1 MGENDEY
8 DDAATWAAVLCG
20 SPAAFGVV
28 YDRHRRQVFGKALRS
43 TADPGD
49 AEEVMAVVF
58 LEAWRRRKDVRI
70 VDGSLLP
77 WLYTTTGYVAM
88 NMARARRRHRIAL
101 AQLPAPSHLPDVA
114 VTVDEQVDAVGR
126 GRVLRDALAHLNS
139 KERAVVQLC
148 LVDELPL
155 TSAADVLDLPLGTVK
170 SRLHRARAKLQR
182 ILGRTVL
189 G

>member
-1 MGENDEY
+1 MGEDNEY
-8 DDAATWAAVLCG
+8 DEAATWAAVLRG

-58 LEAWRRRKDVRI
+58 LEAWRRREEVRL

-88 NMARARRRHRIAL
+88 NLARARRRHRIAL
-101 AQLPAPSHLPDVA
+101 AKLPVPPHLQDVA
-114 VTVDEQVDAVGR
+114 VTVAEQVDALRR
-126 GRVLRDALAHLNS
+126 GRALREALAHLNI

-155 TSAADVLDLPLGTVK
+155 TSAAAALGLPLGTVK
-170 SRLHRARAKLQR
+170 SRLHRARGKLQR
-182 ILGRTVL
+182 LLARTLLG
-189 G
+189 